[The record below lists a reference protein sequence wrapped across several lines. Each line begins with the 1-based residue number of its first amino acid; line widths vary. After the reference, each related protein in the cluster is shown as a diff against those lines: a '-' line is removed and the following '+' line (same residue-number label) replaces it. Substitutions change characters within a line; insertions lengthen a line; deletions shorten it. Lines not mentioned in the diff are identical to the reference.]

1 MNEVRTKRMK
11 PKNIYAVL
19 ALAGAIVP
27 LWQFAPFV
35 RDHGLDVRLLLTQLF
50 ATPVS
55 SFFAWDVIVTSFVL
69 WALVYFEGRRAGMT
83 RLWLPVLASLLV
95 GVSLGLP
102 LFLYMREAALDE
114 TGRTRTAA

>member
-1 MNEVRTKRMK
+1 MRPRTV
-11 PKNIYAVL
+11 YALL
-19 ALAGAIVP
+19 AVAGALLP

-35 RDHGLDVRLLLTQLF
+35 RDHGLEVRLMVSQLF

-55 SFFAWDVIVTSFVL
+55 SFFGMDVIVSSLVL
-69 WALVYFEGRRAGMT
+69 WVLVYVEGRRAGVR

-102 LFLYMREAALDE
+102 LFLAMREAALE
-114 TGRTRTAA
+114 RAAPRS